1 MLSSLFKEDAAPAG
15 VPDIHAD
22 SIREIEKMI
31 TDSSSSKISEFDLW
45 RKINGKQDVKVYLR
59 SLWRILEELVA
70 HLGYRNRVLLDSS
83 AGENFV
89 QKRSSL

>member
-1 MLSSLFKEDAAPAG
+1 ME
-15 VPDIHAD
+15 
-22 SIREIEKMI
+22 
-31 TDSSSSKISEFDLW
+31 
-45 RKINGKQDVKVYLR
+45 KINGKQDVVKVYLR

-70 HLGYRNRVLLDSS
+70 HLGYRNRVQLDSS

>member
-1 MLSSLFKEDAAPAG
+1 MQLQQVYLQDIE
-15 VPDIHAD
+15 DIHAD

-31 TDSSSSKISEFDLW
+31 TDSSSSKNFIIRLME
-45 RKINGKQDVKVYLR
+45 KINGKQDVKVYLR

-70 HLGYRNRVLLDSS
+70 HLGYQNRALLDSS

>member
-1 MLSSLFKEDAAPAG
+1 ME
-15 VPDIHAD
+15 
-22 SIREIEKMI
+22 
-31 TDSSSSKISEFDLW
+31 
-45 RKINGKQDVKVYLR
+45 KINGKQDVVKVYLR